1 MTKDIENIGAISD
14 PAKRFL
20 DVAILLFMDLDL
32 RSGPFSPEKNQIR
45 MDYAASI
52 REFAIPIQFISVT
65 KSYGPQEHELLHVLG
80 DAVSDIGDIVTIC
93 SELVLLNPWGAE
105 SGIYTKDIDEHV
117 RRLFLKEVAA
127 ATSIDDSDIWIDLM
141 LGRYLELAIS
151 KMKSVQRNPKKWMY
165 AAAGAAMGGFVLAPH
180 IGAAVGMAM
189 GLSGAAGT
197 SAGLALLG
205 GGSIASG
212 GLGMLGG
219 TYLVAAASTAVGAG
233 AGAVAE
239 NVAASK
245 MSANVEAI
253 KLTITIESLR
263 KYGREDLIDHIRNA
277 LRRRVEDLA
286 GQKVEVASKSQVEK
300 WKIKE
305 IEKEEDLLLAVVPKV
320 VSITNNVEVDSSS
333 DVV

>member
-1 MTKDIENIGAISD
+1 MTTEIESVGSISD
-14 PAKRFL
+14 AAKKFL
-20 DVAILLFMDLDL
+20 DVAILLFMDLDI
-32 RSGPFSPEKNQIR
+32 RSNPFSAAKNQIR
-45 MDYAASI
+45 MDYAESI
-52 REFAIPIQFISVT
+52 QSFAIPVQYISVV
-65 KSYGPQEHELLHVLG
+65 KEYGPNEHELLHVLG
-80 DAVSDIGDIVTIC
+80 DAVSDIGDVVAIC
-93 SELVLLNPWGAE
+93 SELVILNPWGSATGFFRKE
-105 SGIYTKDIDEHV
+105 IDENL

-127 ATSIDDSDIWIDLM
+127 ATSLEDSSSWVDL
-141 LGRYLELAIS
+141 LLDRYLDDAMA
-151 KMKSVQRNPKKWMY
+151 KMKSVQRNPKKWVY
-165 AAAGAAMGGFVLAPH
+165 AAAGAAIGGFVLAPH

-233 AGAVAE
+233 AGAVAQ

-253 KLTITIESLR
+253 KLTLTVESLR

-286 GQKVEVASKSQVEK
+286 GQKVEIASRTPLDK
-300 WKIKE
+300 WKIKD
-305 IEKEEDLLLAVVPKV
+305 IEREEALLLAVVPKFV
-320 VSITNNVEVDSSS
+320 VLVVEEIEEDEV
-333 DVV
+333 